1 MTRLADGAVNV
12 AVTPGLDDAPTP
24 LVEVRDLSV
33 HLPTGP
39 RSEVHAVK
47 HMELVVHPGERV
59 GIVGESGSGKSITA
73 RAMSGLLPDNRRVR
87 ATGSVKLNG
96 KEFIHASTD
105 AWDHARRHDISMIFQ
120 DPLSFLNPTMSVG
133 RQVREALPIKR
144 GGASAS
150 TLRERVAHYM
160 DMAGLPDAEGLYQA
174 YPHELSGGM
183 RQRVLIAM
191 ALAKEPKL
199 IIADEPTTALDVT
212 VQERVLNSLDHSV
225 SQLGASLVMITH
237 DLAVVA
243 RMCERIYVMRQG
255 VLVETGTT
263 AQVLTEPREPYT
275 RELVAHVR
283 RLSDDTPLR
292 GSIEAMLYPA
302 SGLEEDAPSS

>member
-1 MTRLADGAVNV
+1 MTRSATRTNGAAPADAQ
-12 AVTPGLDDAPTP
+12 TP
-24 LVEVRDLSV
+24 LVEIRDLSV

-47 HMELVVHPGERV
+47 QMDIVVRPGERV

-73 RAMSGLLPDNRRVR
+73 RAMSGLLPENRRVR
-87 ATGSVKLNG
+87 VSGSIRLDG
-96 KEFIHASTD
+96 KEFVHAGVSE
-105 AWDHARRHDISMIFQ
+105 WDRARRFDISMIFQ
-120 DPLSFLNPTMSVG
+120 DPLSFLNPTMPIG
-133 RQVREALPIKR
+133 RQVREALPYR
-144 GGASAS
+144 PGAISAAAA
-150 TLRERVAHYM
+150 REKVAHYM
-160 DMAGLPDAEGLYQA
+160 DMAGLPNADQLQRA

-191 ALAKEPKL
+191 ALAKEPRL

-212 VQERVLNSLDHSV
+212 VQERVLTSLERSV
-225 SQLGASLVMITH
+225 SELGASLVMITH

-243 RMCERIYVMRQG
+243 RMCERLYVMRQG

-263 AQVLTEPREPYT
+263 AQVLTDPQEAYT

-292 GSIEAMLYPA
+292 GSIEAMLHPV
-302 SGLEEDAPSS
+302 GWKEEDDAPGQ